1 MKLAQLLSVCALI
14 LITSGYN
21 TAQINITNLAEFQ
34 IGKLPDES
42 ASIFPS
48 IYDRLE
54 VDYRKKG
61 FSLSSTIE
69 QYHTTFDNRGY
80 LDLSQFTLGY
90 KKKKWDLKVGNFYE
104 TLGRGLLLRS
114 FEFPG
119 ALLEDVGFRSRTYF
133 HRDLLGAS
141 VKYKTKKATFHVVH
155 ADVLNNVLP
164 PTFHREERRTD
175 NITAVTSKVKYVKGQ
190 EAGIIFMRRDGADG
204 NAQNFLSGL
213 LNGSIIK
220 GLDYYGEYATDMDDG
235 AFALYSG
242 LSGFKGSF
250 SFSVEYRKYRDF
262 SLGVGINEPPAGV
275 KQQTYRVLNRSI
287 HVSDPFN
294 EEGYQIDL
302 FYNFENGTV
311 VNLNHSFSKNKFG
324 TNFPIFRQYFLEVQ
338 SSFNE
343 NSDFKAFVDYS
354 IDPFKRE
361 DRRYSFG
368 FYSDLGLNEEIRLLP
383 EVEYQSIDRN
393 GSNYFNFNLL
403 LGINVNSKIF
413 ISVLGELTDDPFII
427 QEGKSTRIY
436 LGNTIRYRPSYK
448 HTFQLFFGSRR
459 GGPQCTSGVCYE
471 ILDFKGAEIRWIGK
485 FKTKK

>member
-1 MKLAQLLSVCALI
+1 
-14 LITSGYN
+14 
-21 TAQINITNLAEFQ
+21 
-34 IGKLPDES
+34 
-42 ASIFPS
+42 
-48 IYDRLE
+48 
-54 VDYRKKG
+54 
-61 FSLSSTIE
+61 
-69 QYHTTFDNRGY
+69 
-80 LDLSQFTLGY
+80 
-90 KKKKWDLKVGNFYE
+90 
-104 TLGRGLLLRS
+104 GRGLLLRS

-275 KQQTYRVLNRSI
+275 KQQTYRVLN
-287 HVSDPFN
+287 
-294 EEGYQIDL
+294 
-302 FYNFENGTV
+302 
-311 VNLNHSFSKNKFG
+311 
-324 TNFPIFRQYFLEVQ
+324 
-338 SSFNE
+338 
-343 NSDFKAFVDYS
+343 
-354 IDPFKRE
+354 
-361 DRRYSFG
+361 
-368 FYSDLGLNEEIRLLP
+368 
-383 EVEYQSIDRN
+383 
-393 GSNYFNFNLL
+393 
-403 LGINVNSKIF
+403 
-413 ISVLGELTDDPFII
+413 
-427 QEGKSTRIY
+427 
-436 LGNTIRYRPSYK
+436 
-448 HTFQLFFGSRR
+448 
-459 GGPQCTSGVCYE
+459 
-471 ILDFKGAEIRWIGK
+471 
-485 FKTKK
+485 